1 LGLGE
6 EASILNTHRP
16 AVVPLDRHLLAP
28 PPAATTSMR
37 RRRRSLLHRTMM
49 RRRRSS
55 LPSCPRSP
63 PS

>member
-6 EASILNTHRP
+6 EAAGLNTHRP
-16 AVVPLDRHLLAP
+16 ATVPLDRHLPAP

-37 RRRRSLLHRTMM
+37 RRRRSPCHRTM
-49 RRRRSS
+49 RRRRRSP